1 MLNVVADRVDN
12 GLHIVWIDD
21 VIIDLSENQLQ
32 IADVPVVVLLV
43 CLVPRNHSLV
53 LVPLLRLLLLLLTF
67 TFLHFLH

>member
-43 CLVPRNHSLV
+43 CLVPRNQSLV

>member
-12 GLHIVWIDD
+12 RLHIVWIDD

>member
-32 IADVPVVVLLV
+32 IADMPVVVLLV

>member
-12 GLHIVWIDD
+12 RLHIVWIDD

-53 LVPLLRLLLLLLTF
+53 LVPLLRLLLLLLTL

>member
-1 MLNVVADRVDN
+1 MLNIVADRVDN

>member
-43 CLVPRNHSLV
+43 CFVPRNHSLV